1 MKNVSITTLA
11 TTLLLCISGQSFG
24 QEFGEP
30 HWTVICKSNPVI
42 SLKFDSASGDVEAD
56 DMSVTL
62 QFPHKKIGIEIPPKL
77 YRPIPLNGL
86 KSACDKLPAIT
97 IGKRYLLVLFGTD
110 DRPNLDRID
119 AMLINLESQEVA
131 DTNIAIGSYF
141 DLHHDLH
148 FKVISSGLRTKL
160 AQGWLK
166 HGDSDGPENLLLG
179 WKTILVSNGKISS
192 RWEKPLPSAYL
203 EYAAP

>member
-1 MKNVSITTLA
+1 MKNISINALA
-11 TTLLLCISGQSFG
+11 TILLCVSAHSFAN
-24 QEFGEP
+24 ELGEP
-30 HWTVICKSNPVI
+30 HWTAICKSNPVI
-42 SLKFDSASGDVEAD
+42 SLNFDSASGDVEAD

-62 QFPHKKIGIEIPPKL
+62 QFSQKKIGIAIQPKL
-77 YRPIPLNGL
+77 YRPIPLNGM
-86 KSACDKLPAIT
+86 KSVCDKLPAIA

-119 AMLINLESQEVA
+119 AILIDLERQELA
-131 DTNIAIGSYF
+131 DTNVAVGSYF

-148 FKVISSGLRTKL
+148 FKIVPSGLRAKL

-166 HGDSDGPENLLLG
+166 HGGSDGPENLLLG

>member
-1 MKNVSITTLA
+1 MNKISITAPALI
-11 TTLLLCISGQSFG
+11 LLSISAHAFAD
-24 QEFGEP
+24 ELGEP
-30 HWTVICKSNPVI
+30 HWTASCKSNPVI
-42 SLKFDSASGDVEAD
+42 SLSFDSDSGDVEAD

-62 QFPHKKIGIEIPPKL
+62 QFPQKKMGIKIEPKL

-86 KSACDKLPAIT
+86 KRVCDNLPAIA

-119 AMLINLESQEVA
+119 AILIDLESQELA
-131 DTNIAIGSYF
+131 DTNVAVGSYF
-141 DLHHDLH
+141 DPHHDLH
-148 FKVISSGLRTKL
+148 FKIVPSGPRAKL

-192 RWEKPLPSAYL
+192 QWEKPLPSAYL